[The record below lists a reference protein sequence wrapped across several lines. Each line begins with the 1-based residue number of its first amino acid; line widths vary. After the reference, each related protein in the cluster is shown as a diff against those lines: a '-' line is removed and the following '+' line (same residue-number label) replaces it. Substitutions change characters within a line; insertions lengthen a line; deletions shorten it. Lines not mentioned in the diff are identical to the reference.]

1 MLEGSVKWLSE
12 TCGSNSFGRQWAA
25 GRQPPGGYNV
35 YNYMAFLHFTY
46 PYPDYFVTAGAPT
59 LLGHCSHHV
68 PQAVVMRQHTMPL
81 FWRMLHRA
89 ATSCTRQAAR
99 SKVQAVRTLSLEPV
113 LSRHVSRRLVL
124 QLRSPSSPLRGP
136 APCTSRTQPL
146 APGGPKPQPHNIQ
159 CHVVSPPTRASRG
172 ALPMIPSV
180 RAAAPTFLSSPLPAH
195 TSCLAPS
202 TSLLLAHSQPQ
213 RQPSPHP
220 SRWS

>member
-1 MLEGSVKWLSE
+1 MSRR
-12 TCGSNSFGRQWAA
+12 GR
-25 GRQPPGGYNV
+25 
-35 YNYMAFLHFTY
+35 
-46 PYPDYFVTAGAPT
+46 APT
-59 LLGHCSHHV
+59 LRGHCSHHV

-113 LSRHVSRRLVL
+113 LSRHVSRWLVL

-159 CHVVSPPTRASRG
+159 CHVVSPPTRASDSCFTRSAPHDPLCAG
-172 ALPMIPSV
+172 CRSDISELPASSTYLLSRSQHIPPVS
-180 RAAAPTFLSSPLPAH
+180 LPAH
-195 TSCLAPS
+195 PSFSLTHNPS
-202 TSLLLAHSQPQ
+202 TSQAHIRRDGAKTPPPPC
-213 RQPSPHP
+213 RVV
-220 SRWS
+220 